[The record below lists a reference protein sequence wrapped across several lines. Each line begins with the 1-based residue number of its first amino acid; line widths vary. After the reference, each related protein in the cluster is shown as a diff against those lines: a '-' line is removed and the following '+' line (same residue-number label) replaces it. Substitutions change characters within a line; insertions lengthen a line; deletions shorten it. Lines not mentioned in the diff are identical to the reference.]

1 MKRTRLISAAFGT
14 ALLAGAMSQ
23 VSGSVTG
30 EDFHLK
36 STEDLYQVC
45 SVAADASDFVPATYE
60 CRGFIKGAVGYH
72 DAVTAKEHLSR
83 LICYTETATVEEGR
97 QAFVAWAR
105 ANAGNKELMQE
116 QPVVGLV
123 RALKAKYPC
132 SK

>member
-23 VSGSVTG
+23 VSGAVTE
-30 EDFHLK
+30 EDFHLV
-36 STEDLYQVC
+36 STQDLYQVC
-45 SVAADASDFVPATYE
+45 SVAADAPDFIPATYE

-72 DAVTAKEHLSR
+72 DAVTYKEHLKR
-83 LICYTETATVEEGR
+83 LICYPETVTVADGR

-105 ANAGNKELMQE
+105 ANAGNKERMQE
-116 QPVVGLV
+116 KPVVGLV
-123 RALKAKYPC
+123 RALAAKYPC